1 MSTIKNKTLEI
12 NRVPLSRMLKSEMA
26 DYAER
31 ATAIVSNYDHG
42 SDLIN
47 DVHKLLENQAPKI
60 ELLRISYGIDTQR
73 LRVNSLK
80 AKMMLKIS
88 ALKVKVGIIKK
99 DNLKL
104 DMHVIEN
111 AIDNH
116 LRHLNSKNDKELT
129 QKIAGFFDLLDKNEE
144 VFTQFSEF
152 DLLQEVDTIKIAFSD
167 MNFAYKKRVNLLSK
181 RSKEPTREIM
191 KNLHDAVNSLFK
203 TIEVSHLVG
212 YPTGLEEG
220 DAASDFTDL
229 INELS
234 QLSDM
239 YKRSIAIRLA
249 NNQRKLDKEKE
260 SEKGEE
266 ETEGTEDSEPMATAM
281 RYGFDEDLDEFADE
295 GIASVDETDE
305 EMGDDEEHY
314 E

>member
-60 ELLRISYGIDTQR
+60 ELLRIRYGIDTQR

-111 AIDNH
+111 
-116 LRHLNSKNDKELT
+116 
-129 QKIAGFFDLLDKNEE
+129 
-144 VFTQFSEF
+144 
-152 DLLQEVDTIKIAFSD
+152 
-167 MNFAYKKRVNLLSK
+167 
-181 RSKEPTREIM
+181 EIGRA
-191 KNLHDAVNSLFK
+191 HV
-203 TIEVSHLVG
+203 
-212 YPTGLEEG
+212 
-220 DAASDFTDL
+220 
-229 INELS
+229 
-234 QLSDM
+234 
-239 YKRSIAIRLA
+239 
-249 NNQRKLDKEKE
+249 
-260 SEKGEE
+260 
-266 ETEGTEDSEPMATAM
+266 
-281 RYGFDEDLDEFADE
+281 
-295 GIASVDETDE
+295 
-305 EMGDDEEHY
+305 
-314 E
+314 

>member
-1 MSTIKNKTLEI
+1 
-12 NRVPLSRMLKSEMA
+12 
-26 DYAER
+26 
-31 ATAIVSNYDHG
+31 
-42 SDLIN
+42 
-47 DVHKLLENQAPKI
+47 
-60 ELLRISYGIDTQR
+60 
-73 LRVNSLK
+73 
-80 AKMMLKIS
+80 
-88 ALKVKVGIIKK
+88 
-99 DNLKL
+99 
-104 DMHVIEN
+104 MHVIEN

-152 DLLQEVDTIKIAFSD
+152 DLLQEVDIIKLAFTD
-167 MNFAYKKRVNLLSK
+167 MNLAYKKRVNLLSK

-281 RYGFDEDLDEFADE
+281 RYGFDEDLDEFADK

>member
-1 MSTIKNKTLEI
+1 
-12 NRVPLSRMLKSEMA
+12 
-26 DYAER
+26 
-31 ATAIVSNYDHG
+31 
-42 SDLIN
+42 
-47 DVHKLLENQAPKI
+47 
-60 ELLRISYGIDTQR
+60 
-73 LRVNSLK
+73 
-80 AKMMLKIS
+80 
-88 ALKVKVGIIKK
+88 
-99 DNLKL
+99 
-104 DMHVIEN
+104 MHVIEN

-152 DLLQEVDTIKIAFSD
+152 DLLQEVDIIKLAFTD
-167 MNFAYKKRVNLLSK
+167 MNLAYKKRVNLLSK

-266 ETEGTEDSEPMATAM
+266 ETEGIEDSEPMATAM
-281 RYGFDEDLDEFADE
+281 RYGFDEDADEFADE

-305 EMGDDEEHY
+305 EMGMMKTLQ
-314 E
+314 